1 MRLLAAACA
10 ALVLA
15 PAADAAPLVVRT
27 SLDPG
32 TVLFGAPA
40 TATVTVVADP
50 ALVDPGTVRIEA
62 DVAPFR
68 RLGTSVARDGR
79 LVVRRTRIACVSDA
93 CRPGDGLRPV
103 RLPPVQVSASGPS
116 GPVAVSAAWSPL
128 LVAPRVPAAAAA
140 GEPEWRVDA
149 RPPALTTRIDPGTLS
164 LLLWLL
170 TAALALGAAAL
181 VAREVVRARTKAR
194 EARTTELAAALAA
207 VRAAAEAPEP
217 ERRRAVG
224 VLARVLER
232 ADGDHA
238 VTAETLAWSEP
249 GPEPG
254 RVLELADEVERE
266 VRA

>member
-1 MRLLAAACA
+1 VVALCA
-10 ALVLA
+10 ALVLV
-15 PAADAAPLVVRT
+15 PAGDAAPLVVRT

-40 TATVTVVADP
+40 SATVTVVADP
-50 ALVDPGTVRIEA
+50 ALVDPDTIRIEA

-79 LVVRRTRIACVSDA
+79 LVVRRTRMACVSDL

-103 RLPPVQVSASGPS
+103 RFPPAQVTASGPG
-116 GPVAVSAAWSPL
+116 GPVAVSADWPPL
-128 LVAPRVPAAAAA
+128 LVAPRVPADAAA
-140 GEPEWRVDA
+140 GEPEWRVDT
-149 RPPALTTRIDPGTLS
+149 RPPPLTTRIDPGTLS

-181 VAREVVRARTKAR
+181 VAREAARAGTRAR
-194 EARTTELAAALAA
+194 EARTTELVAALAA
-207 VRAAAEAPEP
+207 VRASAHAPEP

-224 VLARVLER
+224 ALAKVLER
-232 ADGDHA
+232 VDGDHA
-238 VTAETLAWSEP
+238 GAAETLAWSAP